1 MLHSCLSKRIVSMLR
16 GLFRDASIQP
26 FLSRCRNQF
35 WYFNSR
41 YLPLPSTNPIPVL
54 FVFFQICMSPCETL
68 KSFFMQSKM
77 RRKWAVAP
85 LGGPLWLNECKVFFF
100 YRSHHGRCLIHLIRS
115 VLSPVPIWWSGL
127 VLGVVTAFRNPAQWL
142 VILINRI
149 LSWQQLFCGIALRW
163 AMYYFCVG
171 RTCSFFPESSLCGH
185 IEKS

>member
-85 LGGPLWLNECKVFFF
+85 LGGPLWLNECKVFFLSATSWPMPDPF
-100 YRSHHGRCLIHLIRS
+100 NQVSIVTSTNLMEWIGAGCCYRVQKPCT
-115 VLSPVPIWWSGL
+115 
-127 VLGVVTAFRNPAQWL
+127 VVGNPNKQDFIMTAI
-142 VILINRI
+142 IL
-149 LSWQQLFCGIALRW
+149 WHCIALSDVL
-163 AMYYFCVG
+163 F
-171 RTCSFFPESSLCGH
+171 LCWTNL
-185 IEKS
+185 